1 MGAHQQEKESLQWEN
16 EALKKRLASDNSL
29 LEQCTQQRG
38 RIAALNSQIEKQ
50 ANDAQ
55 WFTDET
61 LKLQNQ
67 VVELQNEK
75 AKVQDTLAKVQ
86 DWAHTEI
93 SKKKRRIDE
102 LVETALESQ
111 KKMRLF
117 LDQTAEMQMDMR
129 RLASP

>member
-16 EALKKRLASDNSL
+16 EA
-29 LEQCTQQRG
+29 QRG

-61 LKLQNQ
+61 LKLQNK
-67 VVELQNEK
+67 VDELQNEK
-75 AKVQDTLAKVQ
+75 AQVQDTLAKVQ

-102 LVETALESQ
+102 LEETALESQ

-117 LDQTAEMQMDMR
+117 LDQAAEMQMDMR
-129 RLASP
+129 RLTSP